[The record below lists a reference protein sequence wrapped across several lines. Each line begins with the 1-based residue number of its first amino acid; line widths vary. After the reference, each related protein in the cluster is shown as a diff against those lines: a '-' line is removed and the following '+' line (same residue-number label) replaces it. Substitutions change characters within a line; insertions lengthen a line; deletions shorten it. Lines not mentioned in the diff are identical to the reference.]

1 MTLKRFLLWFLFID
15 FVAFSS
21 WVMWQVGYFGIWQA
35 GFESPASI
43 QILMDL
49 VICCL
54 IITSWIKK
62 DAETRGMN
70 PYPWIIGTVL
80 TGSIAPLA
88 YLLVREYKISNTTKA
103 SLQAS

>member
-21 WVMWQVGYFGIWQA
+21 WVMWHVGYIGIWQA

-43 QILMDL
+43 QILLDL

-62 DAETRGMN
+62 DAEARGMN
-70 PYPWIIGTVL
+70 PYPWIIGTVF

-88 YLLVREYKISNTTKA
+88 YLLVREYKISTVTKP